1 MVDFFHAHPS
11 DDEPSIQAETDRY
24 IVWPGQA
31 LGYKLGEMQILR
43 LRAKA
48 EKVLGAWFDLRAF
61 RDVVWTKTD
70 CAYRINF
77 EKLIAKS
84 TIGFVVIFLY
94 FYLKRAFVFNS
105 F

>member
-1 MVDFFHAHPS
+1 MIDFSHAHPS

-48 EKVLGAWFDLRAF
+48 EKALGARFDLRAF
-61 RDVVWTKTD
+61 HDAVLGGGAMPLDVL
-70 CAYRINF
+70 AQRIDAW
-77 EKLIAKS
+77 IAQVQ
-84 TIGFVVIFLY
+84 GVQQA
-94 FYLKRAFVFNS
+94 KR
-105 F
+105 